1 MDRRVLILVV
11 ITIALSVTAMATLA
25 AAQTGNGVSREAH
38 FEIVQALKDE
48 IQLLKWIGGGVIGAL
63 ATTVALLFR
72 ALEKSRDT
80 RGDDMAEGIK
90 RREALIADVL
100 GSNASLKEAIV
111 DLVQESREQ
120 RGAQHG
126 SG

>member
-1 MDRRVLILVV
+1 MEKKVLILVV
-11 ITIALSVTAMATLA
+11 ITIVLSLAMVTLA
-25 AAQTGNGVSREAH
+25 AAQTGANGVSREAH
-38 FEIVQALKDE
+38 FAIVQALKDE

-120 RGAQHG
+120 RGA
-126 SG
+126 